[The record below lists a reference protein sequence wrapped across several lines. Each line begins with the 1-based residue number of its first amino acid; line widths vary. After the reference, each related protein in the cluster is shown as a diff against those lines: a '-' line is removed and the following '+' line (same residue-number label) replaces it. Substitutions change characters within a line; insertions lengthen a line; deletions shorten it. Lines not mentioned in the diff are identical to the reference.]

1 LRLALLGVGAMN
13 SARYALPGLLV
24 ENTQANH
31 YAAAL
36 IERIDV
42 SANLAVFRFLP
53 TEHPSFAAGQYAT
66 IGVAID
72 GGVIERPYSIVSSP
86 YEPFL
91 EFFVELVS
99 GGDLTPKLWELELG
113 SSILIRRRIVG
124 HFSPDTQLNRHL
136 MLATVTGVAP
146 FVSILRTQQIERARG
161 AKLEDRFL
169 VIHGASHP
177 ADLGP
182 YLGELEELSRS
193 GWLSYLPTISR
204 PWEEPGWKGEMGR
217 IEDVVRKHAD
227 NLGFDSTNT
236 VAYAC
241 GHPRMVENV
250 KGLLARA
257 RFPKEQIREV
267 EYFKFHDARP
277 PDKRALPVAQE
288 LAYVVDQGRRQSAM
302 RPVLG

>member
-1 LRLALLGVGAMN
+1 MRLPTCWLSM
-13 SARYALPGLLV
+13 S
-24 ENTQANH
+24 QSNH
-31 YAAAL
+31 YAAEL

-42 SANLAVFRFLP
+42 SASLAVFRFRP
-53 TEHPSFAAGQYAT
+53 VEQPSFAAGQYAT

-86 YEPFL
+86 HERFL
-91 EFFVELVS
+91 EFFVELVPC
-99 GGDLTPKLWELELG
+99 GDLTPTLWEMKLG
-113 SSILIRRRIVG
+113 STILIRRRIVG
-124 HFSPDTQLNRHL
+124 HFTLDPNLNRHL

-146 FVSILRTQQIERARG
+146 FVSILRTQQIERAHG

-169 VIHGASHP
+169 VIHGASRST
-177 ADLGP
+177 DFGP
-182 YLGELEELSRS
+182 YRGELDELSRS

-204 PWEEPGWKGEMGR
+204 PWEEPDWKGESGR

-227 NLGFDSTNT
+227 RLGFDCLNT

-241 GHPRMVENV
+241 GHPGMVENV

-257 RFPKEQIREV
+257 CFPKEKIREE
-267 EYFKFHDARP
+267 EYFKLHDSRP
-277 PDKRALPVAQE
+277 SAKQALPVDE
-288 LAYVVDQGRRQSAM
+288 NLALVVDKGSDRSAS